1 MRKLF
6 FLLLLAA
13 VVTPAM
19 KAVTIQNTAGQLAQL
34 VTDTQITELT
44 VTGTMDARDFLFIN
58 EQLTELTSIDLSQ
71 VTITPI
77 DNGKALFG
85 TVSGYYANEIPR
97 TAFFGK
103 KLTSVTLPESLEI
116 IGYAAFAGCY
126 QLTSVTFPSTLTDID
141 DYAFSGTALTSIEI
155 PATVLGMGKGVFS
168 RCESLESAVIN
179 CDMIG
184 DFAFLGDFNLS
195 SVQLGP
201 NVSYILKGVFNGCK
215 ALKTIDI
222 NPASTMIRIDDEAFI
237 NSGLENIDIKSLQI
251 GTIGEWAFAQTKLS
265 SLDLPGTLTNMG
277 EGALAFNP
285 LLTSVTLPDARTSHI
300 TRRPKAA
307 PVLRRSI
314 EYISDYTF
322 AGDEQLNPGKM
333 LIYGV
338 KSIGSYAFYNVC
350 QEIDTMY
357 LPSSINYLGDY
368 AMAGMTGMQVL
379 KTDASEVPAL
389 GNEVWAGV
397 DQQSIP
403 LIAPDGSVALYK
415 EADQWMNFF
424 IQESYLLGDV
434 NRDGVVNISDVTALI
449 SYVMSGYGDIDLQA
463 ADLNGDSEVNIT
475 DVTGIINL
483 VLNSTSKMTVSA
495 IHELIA
501 TSCATTSD
509 VLSLEDV
516 SLLPGQTRTIDVALN
531 NEENNYT
538 AMQCELV
545 LPKGVS
551 LTAVNGIERGKSHS
565 FYSRVHEQQANVYTL
580 IGASM
585 SMSEMNIGDGKV
597 LRLTIAA
604 DEDFEGTNAA
614 LTMTNVRLVTPSHE
628 IFLAGDALAML
639 NNTSGIEQVTA
650 NKEIAAVRYINVA
663 GQESETP
670 FDGLNIVVTTYVDGT
685 TSTTKVMK

>member
-6 FLLLLAA
+6 FLLLMAA

-77 DNGKALFG
+77 NNGKALFG

-126 QLTSVTFPSTLTDID
+126 QLTSVTLPSTLTDID

-155 PATVLGMGKGVFS
+155 PASVLGMGKGVFS
-168 RCESLESAVIN
+168 RCESLESAVID

-201 NVSYILKGVFNGCK
+201 NVSYIMKGVFNGCK
-215 ALKTIDI
+215 ALTTIDI
-222 NPASTMIRIDDEAFI
+222 NRASTLIRIDDEAFI
-237 NSGLENIDIKSLQI
+237 NSGLESIDIKSLPM
-251 GTIGEWAFAQTKLS
+251 GTIGDWAFAQTKLS
-265 SLDLPGTLTNMG
+265 SLELPGTLSRLG
-277 EGALAFNP
+277 EGALAHNP
-285 LLTSVTLPDARTSHI
+285 LLTSVTLPDVRNSHI
-300 TRRPKAA
+300 RKPKGA
-307 PVLRRSI
+307 PVVRRTI

-333 LIYGV
+333 FIFGV
-338 KSIGSYAFYNVC
+338 KSIGSHALYNVC
-350 QEIDTMY
+350 QDIDTMY
-357 LPSSINYLGDY
+357 LPSSIDYLGDF

-397 DQQSIP
+397 DQPSIP
-403 LIAPDGSVALYK
+403 LIAPEGSIDLYK
-415 EADQWMNFF
+415 EADQWKNFF
-424 IQESYLLGDV
+424 FEESYLLGDV
-434 NRDGVVNISDVTALI
+434 NRDGVVNISDITALI
-449 SYVMSGYGDIDLQA
+449 SYAMSGHGDIDLRA
-463 ADLNGDSEVNIT
+463 ADLNGDGEVSIT
-475 DVTGIINL
+475 DVTLLITL
-483 VLNSTSKMTVSA
+483 VMNSTSKMTVTD
-495 IHELIA
+495 IHNQIA
-501 TSCATTSD
+501 DKCVTTSD
-509 VLSLEDV
+509 VLSLENV
-516 SLLPGQTRTIDVALN
+516 SLLPGQTRTIDVTLN
-531 NEENNYT
+531 NDENNYT

-545 LPKGVS
+545 LPQGVT
-551 LTAVNGIERGKSHS
+551 LTAVNGVERGNDHT
-565 FYSRVHEQQANVYTL
+565 FYNRVHEQESNVYTL

-585 SMSEMNIGDGKV
+585 NMSQMAIGDGKV
-597 LRLTIAA
+597 LRLTITAG
-604 DEDFEGTNAA
+604 EDFENTNAE
-614 LTMTNVRLVTPSHE
+614 LIMTNVRLVTPNHE
-628 IFLAGDALAML
+628 IFLADDALAML
-639 NNTSGIEQVTA
+639 NNASGIEQVTA
-650 NKEIAAVRYINVA
+650 NKEIAAVRYISVA
-663 GQESETP
+663 GQESDMP
-670 FDGLNIVVTTYVDGT
+670 FDGLNIVVTTYTDGT
-685 TSTTKVMK
+685 TSTSKVMK